1 MTDTRQRG
9 KSTKQKGGRKKQ
21 KSKKCEGRQ
30 KQRKRNEFFR
40 IKWKGRPQ
48 VARGV
53 TLLFDATFLYSA
65 TTRPHHGGQ
74 RRRTEDLV
82 VCEEQQ
88 GQQYEQKEI
97 LRGREWTKTRRVRN
111 LGRVQKASVLVPERA
126 AQGKYYILSPRP
138 FLPLRARMRRSLMKE
153 SLESDIN
160 VLSLSYSY

>member
-1 MTDTRQRG
+1 MSMMRRKN
-9 KSTKQKGGRKKQ
+9 KSKERKKKEGRKKQ
-21 KSKKCEGRQ
+21 
-30 KQRKRNEFFR
+30 RKRKDEFFR
-40 IKWKGRPQ
+40 IKWKRRYPIIW
-48 VARGV
+48 RDFS
-53 TLLFDATFLYSA
+53 LLRHDE
-65 TTRPHHGGQ
+65 RPHHGGQ
-74 RRRTEDLV
+74 RRRTEEDLV

-88 GQQYEQKEI
+88 GQQHEQQKEI

-138 FLPLRARMRRSLMKE
+138 FLPFRARMRRSLMKE

>member
-1 MTDTRQRG
+1 ME
-9 KSTKQKGGRKKQ
+9 RKT
-21 KSKKCEGRQ
+21 
-30 KQRKRNEFFR
+30 
-40 IKWKGRPQ
+40 Q

-65 TTRPHHGGQ
+65 TKTRPHHGGQ

-88 GQQYEQKEI
+88 GQQCEQKEI

-126 AQGKYYILSPRP
+126 AQGKYFPP
-138 FLPLRARMRRSLMKE
+138 
-153 SLESDIN
+153 
-160 VLSLSYSY
+160 VLSSLSAREYAAVLVKNLSNLT